1 MSPVLYLP
9 APCRYCGYAK
19 THQMTSAPTFRWLN
33 QDLSVFKQTS
43 WIAIS
48 VCVVGVKKQKKRI
61 IDMEVVNVWIFSV

>member
-1 MSPVLYLP
+1 
-9 APCRYCGYAK
+9 
-19 THQMTSAPTFRWLN
+19 MTSAPMFRWLN

-48 VCVVGVKKQKKRI
+48 VCVVGVKKEKKRI